1 MEWTAGF
8 TALGFGIGKDLEGD
22 SPGVGREVSLSLM
35 MLTTTCNEYEMISL
49 EIGNFGLRFCAFD

>member
-8 TALGFGIGKDLEGD
+8 AALGFGIGKDLEGD

-35 MLTTTCNEYEMISL
+35 IARLPKIHPSL
-49 EIGNFGLRFCAFD
+49 PKV

>member
-49 EIGNFGLRFCAFD
+49 EIGNFGL